1 MAKNSDALF
10 CFVFLS
16 GEPAKLYDKS
26 NPDWAPTQNM
36 GHTKSVV
43 NVDAAALSRHER
55 ASERAKKRKLAQEE
69 ATLRRAEKL
78 AREQEEADERVRLA
92 QRK

>member
-1 MAKNSDALF
+1 MF
-10 CFVFLS
+10 FVFFLS

-26 NPDWAPTQNM
+26 NPDWAPTQDM

-43 NVDAAALSRHER
+43 NIDAAALSRHER
-55 ASERAKKRKLAQEE
+55 ASEPAKKRKLAQEE

-78 AREQEEADERVRLA
+78 AREQEEVNERVRLA
-92 QRK
+92 QRV